1 MYSLV
6 SAPVLGFDLIR
17 RAGGHRVAA
26 ILRQALNL
34 APEDLSVLAAA
45 FAQDETRAKAWVGLA
60 EYGNGRTLHTLGTS
74 RSDQGAGADLADVRI
89 LLDQLTVA
97 PVGSLDGLLQCV
109 RTDVLDWAT
118 DDDAIALVC
127 DAVAACYAADGID
140 IADQRRLAGPWTT
153 VSRRLPVGRT
163 PDLGPGATDAA
174 ALLGRVRH
182 LTSNDLA
189 AVRRV
194 SATGAR
200 GTDWSTAMHNAT
212 WAVHLSNRV
221 RSAASAQFSLVETL
235 HAAGMS
241 AGDAAMGS
249 WNLLSGAL
257 HALMVADLL
266 DSDTSY
272 RLVSPALEALGPGWL
287 AVA

>member
-26 ILRQALNL
+26 ILRQALDL
-34 APEDLSVLAAA
+34 TPEDLPVLAAA
-45 FAQDETRAKAWVGLA
+45 FSQDETRAKAWLGLA

-74 RSDQGAGADLADVRI
+74 PSEPGEGADLADVRI

-127 DAVAACYAADGID
+127 DAVAACYAANGID
-140 IADQRRLAGPWTT
+140 VTDQRRLAGPWTT
-153 VSRRLPVGRT
+153 VSRRLPAGRSA
-163 PDLGPGATDAA
+163 DLGPAA
-174 ALLGRVRH
+174 ADVMALFGRVRH
-182 LTSNDLA
+182 LTDLDLA
-189 AVRRV
+189 ALRRV

-200 GTDWSTAMHNAT
+200 GADWSTAVHNAT
-212 WAVHLSNRV
+212 WAVHLSDRV
-221 RSAASAQFSLVETL
+221 RSAAAAQFSLVEAL
-235 HAAGMS
+235 HAAGIS
-241 AGDAAMGS
+241 AGDAATGS

-257 HALMVADLL
+257 QALMVADLL